1 MKITNVSFLILSILF
16 FVGCKGKTEKS
27 NASEEVIEVT
37 SLTIIENL
45 KDIADQT
52 PRMSGWKSEGLLG
65 QVKTVLYNNGN
76 FLEFNKDGN
85 LVKSVFV
92 YDGFGTQTTINEYES
107 ATKYKSGQDQFQKLY
122 EILYLGDQRIEKVSF
137 DNPENI
143 NTAYT
148 FDKLGRV
155 TRCEV
160 NGIGT
165 YAETYYYG
173 SENEFFPTSAVI
185 EESNET
191 GVFVTDCKY
200 SYVSIDSNY
209 NWTERVVE
217 QKLSI
222 TDTSENTTTESKTFT
237 EVREITYFD

>member
-52 PRMSGWKSEGLLG
+52 PRMSGWKSKGLLG
-65 QVKTVLYNNGN
+65 TVKTVLYSNGD

-85 LVKSVFV
+85 LVKSISV
-92 YDGFGTQTTINEYES
+92 YEGFGTQTTINEYES
-107 ATKYKSGQDQFQKLY
+107 ATKYKSGKDQYQQLY
-122 EILYLGDQRIEKVSF
+122 EILYEGDQRIEKVYF

-143 NTAYT
+143 NTSYT
-148 FDKLGRV
+148 FDKLGRL
-155 TRCEV
+155 TRCEI
-160 NGIGT
+160 NGNGV
-165 YAETYYYG
+165 YSETYYYG
-173 SENEFFPTSAVI
+173 SDNEFFPTSSVI
-185 EESNET
+185 EETNET

-200 SYVSIDSNY
+200 SYVSIDNNN
-209 NWTERVVE
+209 NWTERIVE
-217 QKLSI
+217 QKMSI
-222 TDTSENTTTESKTFT
+222 TDTSENTTTESKTIT
-237 EVREITYFD
+237 EVREITYFE